1 MTTKEK
7 QALEDRGLI
16 RWQMLLGSE
25 VPDGQRAALNGQ
37 PDKHLADKLP
47 QNGRYHA
54 PDPA

>member
-16 RWQMLLGSE
+16 CRSLPDKSD

-37 PDKHLADKLP
+37 PDKHLVVAGP
-47 QNGRYHA
+47 ETSNGQ
-54 PDPA
+54 